1 MLGVVEDEG
10 GGGVDRHRPRVRRG
24 VRLLA
29 GVDLEG
35 GETLHLRLG
44 VVARLVSLSVS
55 PPPTGSGPGVRGV
68 GSPSWSPLPFARWG
82 RDGGQVRPPPGPPPG
97 PLGPLGPLPRGDGP
111 PSASDGRAL
120 STSGCTC
127 GQPGPVRPAATARA
141 GAARAGRGRGGG
153 AVRGVGAGAPR
164 RAVRWSAPPRARAP
178 ARAAGRRRTHRVG
191 SPWAS
196 GTSGTPRRPA
206 RAVVPFALPQ
216 TGEGIAECEVV
227 QWHVQVGDLIERFEP
242 LVEVQSDKATMQ
254 QHPQPLGSWK
264 RSTWK
269 RSLDDAPTSAV
280 GLEGRRWCCYFRSS
294 SHSIHASRAA
304 PLG

>member
-55 PPPTGSGPGVRGV
+55 PPPTGSGPGVRGA

-97 PLGPLGPLPRGDGP
+97 PPGPLGPLGPLPRGDGP

-120 STSGCTC
+120 PRQGATAWTRA
-127 GQPGPVRPAATARA
+127 RPAATAR
-141 GAARAGRGRGGG
+141 GRGPHGRGAGG
-153 AVRGVGAGAPR
+153 AVRGGPGRPRGAPR
-164 RAVRWSAPPRARAP
+164 RAVRWSAAPARPRARARGGP
-178 ARAAGRRRTHRVG
+178 KAHAPWAAPRGRMGSLEKVHWTTHRLPPLVWRGGGVG
-191 SPWAS
+191 VIS
-196 GTSGTPRRPA
+196 GAAVTPFTPRVQLPSGDEPPQLCRLAHGHWNPHRLPAVRKLKKKKRCRGPRGSLLRPPGADPRRAFPAPRLPPRPA
-206 RAVVPFALPQ
+206 RL
-216 TGEGIAECEVV
+216 
-227 QWHVQVGDLIERFEP
+227 
-242 LVEVQSDKATMQ
+242 
-254 QHPQPLGSWK
+254 
-264 RSTWK
+264 
-269 RSLDDAPTSAV
+269 SL
-280 GLEGRRWCCYFRSS
+280 
-294 SHSIHASRAA
+294 
-304 PLG
+304 